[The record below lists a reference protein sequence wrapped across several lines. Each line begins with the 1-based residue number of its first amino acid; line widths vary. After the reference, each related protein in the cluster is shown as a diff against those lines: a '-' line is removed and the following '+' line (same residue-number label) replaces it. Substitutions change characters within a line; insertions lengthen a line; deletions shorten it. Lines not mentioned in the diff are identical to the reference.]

1 MEWLWAVGPHVPQA
15 PVTLP
20 SAIPNLPEAA
30 ALTEPVQTLLLDQL
44 QDLGLD
50 LLPQLPEV
58 AMCRGRRSQ

>member
-1 MEWLWAVGPHVPQA
+1 MPQA

-30 ALTEPVQTLLLDQL
+30 ALTEPVQTLLLNQL

-58 AMCRGRRSQ
+58 AIYRGRRRSQ